1 MKVCAVDF
9 LTKIMYTIEYI
20 NKLVGKHEIS
30 ELVAIIIHTGIK
42 RLRNRIENTN
52 IALSFLD
59 KEFAISELQQVYEI
73 ILDKKLVSANF
84 RKKVELYSSMGYRN
98 CYQFRTLHYAA
109 KSVRTH
115 SG

>member
-1 MKVCAVDF
+1 MLLYHKMGMNA
-9 LTKIMYTIEYI
+9 
-20 NKLVGKHEIS
+20 S
-30 ELVAIIIHTGIK
+30 
-42 RLRNRIENTN
+42 
-52 IALSFLD
+52 
-59 KEFAISELQQVYEI
+59 
-73 ILDKKLVSANF
+73 NF